1 MRDGAG
7 VSFASAGENGVV
19 NGGARGGAGGGA
31 GGGVFLGAIQ
41 KKKKSSGIWK
51 LWAVSPRYFMMWGF
65 I

>member
-41 KKKKSSGIWK
+41 KKKNLQGYGNYGLFRLDI
-51 LWAVSPRYFMMWGF
+51 L
-65 I
+65 